1 MREQRNMMERQ
12 TAGLYNSRLMIQN
25 THILIVYYAQYNAI
39 VDGEASE
46 WVKMESGVPQGTVL
60 GPIFF
65 LAFINDLPEAVNSRV
80 RLFADGCVMY
90 RPVASY
96 QDCTLLQED
105 LDSVFRWEKK
115 WCMSFNVS
123 KCNSITITRKKK
135 ILHDY
140 LLHDTVL

>member
-90 RPVASY
+90 RPVASS
-96 QDCTLLQED
+96 QDCTLLQEV
-105 LDSVFRWEKK
+105 LDSLSLWEQK
-115 WCMSFNVS
+115 
-123 KCNSITITRKKK
+123 
-135 ILHDY
+135 
-140 LLHDTVL
+140 